1 MIKVNLLPLDLQ
13 EKAKERF
20 SVFWFGLFPVL
31 VILVCVPFYIIK
43 LKQIREVQQEIVTVD
58 TEIAKYKDVEDKLAA
73 AKQENQL
80 LDTKINF
87 ITSKKKMQG
96 FWLNALDRISAILPP
111 DIWLSSISLTPEGL
125 ATVGGNTFSFKSLAN
140 FIRLLQ
146 RTSFLSDVKM
156 SSSSKSYG
164 SAGTGDRVT
173 FQLSFT
179 YKEEQKEEA
188 QSETKTQ

>member
-20 SVFWFGLFPVL
+20 SVYWFAAVPVL
-31 VILVCVPFYIIK
+31 VILVCIPFYILKVRQIK
-43 LKQIREVQQEIVTVD
+43 EVQGKIVAVD
-58 TEIAKYKDVEDKLAA
+58 AEIAKYKDVEDKLAA

-87 ITSKKKMQG
+87 IQSKKKMQS

-111 DIWLSSISLTPEGL
+111 DVWLSSIALTPEGL
-125 ATVGGNTFSFKSLAN
+125 TSVTGSTFSYKAVAN
-140 FIRLLQ
+140 LIRLFQ
-146 RTSFLSDVKM
+146 RTPFVSDVKM

-164 SAGTGDRVT
+164 SPGMGDRVT
-173 FQLSFT
+173 FQLSFI
-179 YKEEQKEEA
+179 YKEEQKVESQPAA
-188 QSETKTQ
+188 QTQ